1 MSKPILWKLRFPRHF
16 ATAAVHSN
24 VNLSVV
30 DQMKENVGRGK
41 TWEYDTDCGMW
52 VEIGRNPI
60 TLEEWIAMV
69 EHNKDDGRKFMEAE
83 NASDAIYHW

>member
-1 MSKPILWKLRFPRHF
+1 
-16 ATAAVHSN
+16 
-24 VNLSVV
+24 
-30 DQMKENVGRGK
+30 
-41 TWEYDTDCGMW
+41 MW
-52 VEIGRNPI
+52 AEIGRNPI